1 MDNNVLLRVEN
12 LVKTFPKRSADGR
25 KEKFYAVNNVSFTIE
40 KGKTLG
46 LVGESGSGKTTTGR
60 AILRLLEPDSG
71 NIIFYGEDI
80 TKRDMTP
87 YRRRMQIIFQ
97 NPAGSLDPGL
107 RVGKVISEGLFANK
121 LVSSRKEAEERAAK
135 LLVDVGL
142 SSEDAYRYPGEFS
155 GGQQQRIGIARALA
169 VNPEF
174 IVCDEPV
181 SALDVSYQAQI
192 VNMLEDLKAERG
204 ISYLFISHDL
214 SVVMH
219 ISDSIGVM
227 YAGRIVE
234 LGTCEEIALHPSH
247 PYTKSLL
254 SVIPVADPKKAKSR
268 ERSRIV
274 FGEEEVKGGCP
285 YRMRCAMATSRCAE
299 QEPELK
305 EIAPGHLSACG
316 IVD

>member
-1 MDNNVLLRVEN
+1 MEDNVLLRVEN
-12 LVKTFPKRSADGR
+12 LVKTFPGVSPDGK
-25 KEKFYAVNNVSFTIE
+25 KEPFYAVDHVSFTIE
-40 KGKTLG
+40 RGKTLG

-60 AILRLLEPDSG
+60 TILRLLEPDG
-71 NIIFYGEDI
+71 GRIIFDGEDI
-80 TKRDMTP
+80 TKKDMRP

-107 RVGKVISEGLFANK
+107 RVGRVISEGLTANK
-121 LVSSRKEAEERAAK
+121 LAGSRKEAEEQAKK
-135 LLVDVGL
+135 LLSDVGL
-142 SSEDAYRYPGEFS
+142 SPEDAYRYPGEFS

-169 VNPEF
+169 VDPEF

-192 VNMLEDLKAERG
+192 VNMLEDLKEERG

-234 LGTCEEIALHPSH
+234 LGSCEEIALHPQH
-247 PYTKSLL
+247 PYTRALL
-254 SVIPVADPKKAKSR
+254 SVIPIVDPIRAKAR
-268 ERSRIV
+268 ERRRIA
-274 FGEEEVKGGCP
+274 FPEETIKGGCP
-285 YRMRCAMATSRCAE
+285 YRLRCNEATPQCADTV
-299 QEPELK
+299 PELK
-305 EIAPGHLSACG
+305 EISPGHLCACCK
-316 IVD
+316 